1 MAKKHHR
8 VVQRGQAL
16 AANITKATNA
26 ARAEVRT
33 KDGFQNFTA
42 RVGLG
47 AGSQQD
53 GSGFGF
59 NFVSRNRI
67 QMEAAYRGNWVCGV
81 TVDTV
86 AEDMTRAGVV
96 INSTIEPDAAQQIDA
111 EFDRLEVWTQLCD
124 TIKWS
129 RLYGGAIAV
138 MLIDGQ
144 DVSTPLRMDT
154 IGKDQFK
161 GLLVLDRWLVQPSL
175 QNLVKEMGPDLGKP
189 KFYRVVNDAQA
200 LVNMDVHY
208 TRVIRLDGVPLPYW
222 QRIAENGWGQSILE
236 RIWDRI
242 VAFDSTTEGAAQLVY
257 KAHLRTVKIKGLR
270 DIIGTGG
277 KAYEALIKNIEMIR
291 QFQSNEGLTL
301 LDIEDEFETTS
312 YTFAGLDDMLL
323 QFGQQL
329 SGATQIPLVRLFGQS
344 PAGLNSTGE
353 SDLRTYYDNV
363 TRQQDRQLRPG
374 VAKILE
380 VVHRSLFGAPPPDD
394 FTFDFAP
401 LYEMNDKEKAEVV
414 KAKSD
419 AILAAFSE
427 GVITKATA
435 LRELK
440 ALGDTTGVFTNI
452 TDEEIEEA
460 ENEPPPPSEMDML
473 EAQVAAKAAV
483 SKAAGAA
490 PGAAPG
496 AQTQEPA

>member
-1 MAKKHHR
+1 MAKTKHHR
-8 VVQRGQAL
+8 VVQRG
-16 AANITKATNA
+16 AAVAAGVAAATDV
-26 ARAEVRT
+26 ARASMRT
-33 KDGFQNFTA
+33 TDGFQNFTA

-59 NFVSRNRI
+59 NFVTRNRI
-67 QMEAAYRGNWVCGV
+67 QMEAAYRGNWICGV
-81 TVDTV
+81 TVDVV
-86 AEDMTRAGVV
+86 AEDMTRAGVT
-96 INSTIEPDAAQQIDA
+96 INSTIEPDAAQEIDA
-111 EFDRLEVWTQLCD
+111 EFDRLELWTQLCD
-124 TIKWS
+124 TVKWS
-129 RLYGGAIAV
+129 RLYGGCIAV

-144 DVSTPLRMDT
+144 DVSTPLRLDT

-161 GLLVLDRWLVQPSL
+161 GLLVLDRWLVTPSL
-175 QNLVKEMGPDLGKP
+175 HNLVTEMGPDLGKP
-189 KFYRVVNDAQA
+189 KFYKVVADAQA
-200 LVNMDVHY
+200 LPNMTVHY
-208 TRVIRLDGVPLPYW
+208 SRVIRLDGVTLPYW
-222 QRIAENGWGQSILE
+222 QKIAENGWGQSILE

-277 KAYEALIKNIEMIR
+277 KAYEGLIKNIEMIR

-301 LDIEDEFETTS
+301 LDTEDEFETTS
-312 YTFAGLDDMLL
+312 YTFSGLDDMLL

-344 PAGLNSTGE
+344 PAGLNATGE

-363 TRQQDRQLRPG
+363 VRQQDRQLRPG
-374 VAKILE
+374 VAKILNI
-380 VVHRSLFGAPPPDD
+380 VHRSLFGKPPPDD

-414 KAKSD
+414 KSKSD
-419 AILAAFSE
+419 AILTAFTE

-452 TDEEIEEA
+452 TDEEIKEA
-460 ENEPPPPSEMDML
+460 ENEPPPLSEVDMIK
-473 EAQVAAKAAV
+473 AQAEAKAA
-483 SKAAGAA
+483 AAPLAAA
-490 PGAAPG
+490 PGAAKM
-496 AQTQEPA
+496 EPA

>member
-1 MAKKHHR
+1 MAKTKHHR
-8 VVQRGQAL
+8 VAQRQASVVAGIG
-16 AANITKATNA
+16 AATDA
-26 ARAEVRT
+26 ARASMRT
-33 KDGFQNFTA
+33 TDGFTNFTA

-53 GSGFGF
+53 GAGFGF
-59 NFVSRNRI
+59 NFVTRNRI

-86 AEDMTRAGVV
+86 AEDMTRAGIT
-96 INSTIEPDAAQQIDA
+96 INSTIEPDAAQEIDA
-111 EFDRLEVWTQLCD
+111 EFDRLEIWTQLCD
-124 TIKWS
+124 TVKWS
-129 RLYGGAIAV
+129 RLYGGCIAV
-138 MLIDGQ
+138 LLIDGQ
-144 DVSTPLRMDT
+144 DVSTPLNIDS

-161 GLLVLDRWLVQPSL
+161 GLLVLDRWLVTPSL
-175 QNLVKEMGPDLGKP
+175 ENLVKEMGPDLGKP
-189 KFYRVVNDAQA
+189 KYYSVAADAQA
-200 LVNMDVHY
+200 LPSVTIHY
-208 TRVIRLDGVPLPYW
+208 SRVIRLEGVKLPYW
-222 QRIAENGWGQSILE
+222 QQVAENGWGQSILE

-242 VAFDSTTEGAAQLVY
+242 IAFDSTTEGAAQLVY

-301 LDIEDEFETTS
+301 LDTEDEFETTS

-374 VAKILE
+374 VAKILN
-380 VVHRSLFGAPPPDD
+380 VTHRSLFGKPPPDD
-394 FTFDFAP
+394 FTYDFAP
-401 LYEMNDKEKAEVV
+401 LYEMNDQEKAEVV
-414 KAKSD
+414 KAKSE
-419 AILAAFSE
+419 AILGAFTE

-452 TDEEIEEA
+452 TDDEIKDA

-473 EAQVAAKAAV
+473 EATAAAKAAATNPKEEV
-483 SKAAGAA
+483 PNAK
-490 PGAAPG
+490 PGNPSA
-496 AQTQEPA
+496 

>member
-1 MAKKHHR
+1 MSKKTHHR
-8 VVQRGQAL
+8 VVQRQTGV
-16 AANITKATNA
+16 AAGVNAATDA
-26 ARAEVRT
+26 ARAAIRT
-33 KDGFQNFTA
+33 KDGFQNFAA
-42 RVGLG
+42 RVGVG

-53 GSGFGF
+53 GAGFGF

-67 QMEAAYRGNWVCGV
+67 QMEAAYRGNWICGV
-81 TVDTV
+81 TVDVV
-86 AEDMTRAGVV
+86 AEDMTRAGIT
-96 INSTIEPDAAQQIDA
+96 INSTIEPEAAQQIDA
-111 EFDRLEVWTQLCD
+111 ELDSLEVWNQLCD
-124 TIKWS
+124 TVKWS
-129 RLYGGAIAV
+129 RLYGGCIAV
-138 MLIDGQ
+138 LLIDGQ
-144 DVSTPLRMDT
+144 DVKTPLNVDS
-154 IGKDQFK
+154 IDKDQFK
-161 GLLVLDRWLVQPSL
+161 GLLVLDRWLVTPSL
-175 QNLVKEMGPDLGKP
+175 QNLVTEMGPDLGKP
-189 KFYRVVNDAQA
+189 KYYSVANDAQA
-200 LVNMDVHY
+200 LPNMTIHY
-208 TRVIRLDGVPLPYW
+208 SRVIRLEGVSLPYW

-242 VAFDSTTEGAAQLVY
+242 IAFDSTTEGAAQLVY

-270 DIIGTGG
+270 DIIGIGG

-301 LDIEDEFETTS
+301 LDTEDEFETTS
-312 YTFAGLDDMLL
+312 YTFSGLSDMLL

-363 TRQQDRQLRPG
+363 GRQQDRQLRSG
-374 VAKILE
+374 VAKILD
-380 VVHRSLFGAPPPDD
+380 VLHRSLFGKPPPDD

-419 AILAAFSE
+419 AILAAFTE
-427 GVITKATA
+427 AVITKETA

-452 TDEEIEEA
+452 TDEEITEA

-473 EAQVAAKAAV
+473 EAQTAAKAA
-483 SKAAGAA
+483 AAPA
-490 PGAAPG
+490 PGAPKVS
-496 AQTQEPA
+496 PA

>member
-8 VVQRGQAL
+8 VAQR
-16 AANITKATNA
+16 AATSAAGINA
-26 ARAEVRT
+26 ATDAART
-33 KDGFQNFTA
+33 AMRTRDGFQNFTA
-42 RVGLG
+42 RAGLG

-53 GSGFGF
+53 GAGFGF

-67 QMEAAYRGNWVCGV
+67 QMEAAYRTNWVCGV
-81 TVDTV
+81 SVDVV
-86 AEDMTRAGVV
+86 AEDMTRAGVT
-96 INSTIEPDAAQQIDA
+96 INSTIEPEAAQEIDA
-111 EFDRLEVWTQLCD
+111 EMDRLEVWTQLCD
-124 TIKWS
+124 TVKWS
-129 RLYGGAIAV
+129 RLYGGCIAV
-138 MLIDGQ
+138 LLIDGQ
-144 DVSTPLRMDT
+144 DVSTPLKLNS

-161 GLLVLDRWLVQPSL
+161 GLLVLDRWLVTPSL
-175 QNLVKEMGPDLGKP
+175 QNLVTEMGPDLGKP
-189 KFYRVVNDAQA
+189 KFYQVAADAQA
-200 LVNMDVHY
+200 LPNMSIHY
-208 TRVIRLDGVPLPYW
+208 SRVIRLEGVTLPYW
-222 QRIAENGWGQSILE
+222 QRIAENGWGQSVLE
-236 RIWDRI
+236 RMWDRI

-257 KAHLRTVKIKGLR
+257 KAHLRTIKIKGLR
-270 DIIGTGG
+270 DIIGIGG
-277 KAYEALIKNIEMIR
+277 KAYEALLKNIEMIR

-301 LDIEDEFETTS
+301 LDTEDEFETTS
-312 YTFAGLDDMLL
+312 YTFSGLDDMML

-363 TRQQDRQLRPG
+363 TRGQDRQLRPG
-374 VAKILE
+374 VTKILD
-380 VVHRSLFGAPPPDD
+380 VVHRSLFGVPPPDD

-419 AILAAFSE
+419 AILAAFTE

-440 ALGDTTGVFTNI
+440 ALGDTTGVFTNV
-452 TDEEIEEA
+452 TDEEIEDA

-473 EAQVAAKAAV
+473 EAQAKAKAA
-483 SKAAGAA
+483 AA
-490 PGAAPG
+490 PGAP
-496 AQTQEPA
+496 TVEPA